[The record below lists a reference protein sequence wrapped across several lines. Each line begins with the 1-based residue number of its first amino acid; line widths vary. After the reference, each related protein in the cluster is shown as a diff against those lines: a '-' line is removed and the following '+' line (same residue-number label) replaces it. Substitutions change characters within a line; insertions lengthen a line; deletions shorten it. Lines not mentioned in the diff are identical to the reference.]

1 MRKMQDIDF
10 WKNRRVLITG
20 HNGFVGTWLSMVLQ
34 YMGAVVS
41 GISLDV
47 EKGSLYDRIQNH
59 IQVNYN
65 VLDIRERN
73 KIIEEVNDFRPEVV
87 FHLAAFGFIQECFAD
102 PETAFST
109 NTVGTYNV
117 LNAIAKCDS
126 VNSIIVASSDK
137 VYKNE
142 GKHSL
147 FSEENELGGVDPYS
161 ASKTCEDI
169 IAKSYYETYMKD
181 SGVGMCIVRPSNILG
196 GGDHHENR
204 LIPSIFHSFDEGSE
218 PIIRNPQAV
227 RPWQDI
233 LDMCDA
239 YLFLAERAYNEVK
252 CDIVN
257 VGPEPEGVCTVG
269 DISAKVGQLFDKTVS
284 YHSDDIN
291 AFSEQMWLGL
301 SIQKIKNLGWSP
313 KMTIDDTLKNVFQC
327 YKCKND
333 DELFDVCM
341 SQIDE
346 YYRE

>member
-1 MRKMQDIDF
+1 MDSSF
-10 WKNRRVLITG
+10 WKNKKVLITG
-20 HNGFVGTWLSMVLQ
+20 HTGFVGTWLIMTLQ
-34 YMGAVVS
+34 SFGADICGVALKAES
-41 GISLDV
+41 
-47 EKGSLYDRIQNH
+47 GSLFESICDKVSITDCT
-59 IQVNYN
+59 I
-65 VLDIRERN
+65 DIRDKELLEKRVMTF
-73 KIIEEVNDFRPEVV
+73 KPEIV
-87 FHLAAFGFIQECFAD
+87 FHLAAFGFIQECLDD
-102 PETAFST
+102 PETAFLT

-117 LNAIAKCDS
+117 LNTVFKCGS
-126 VNSIIVASSDK
+126 VKSVIIASSDK

-142 GKHSL
+142 GKHCL
-147 FSEENELGGVDPYS
+147 FSEDDSLGGVDPYS

-169 IAKSYYETYMKD
+169 IARSYFDTYLNDK
-181 SGVGMCIVRPSNILG
+181 GIGMCIVRPSNILG
-196 GGDHHENR
+196 GGDHHFNR
-204 LIPSIFHSFDEGSE
+204 LIPSIFRAFDEERE

-239 YLFLAERAYNEVK
+239 YLFLAERANHERNL
-252 CDIVN
+252 DIVN
-257 VGPEPEGVCTVG
+257 VGPEAEGVCTVG
-269 DISAKVGQLFDKTVS
+269 EISSKVGQLFGKTVS
-284 YHSDDIN
+284 YHSDDVN

-333 DELFDVCM
+333 DELFDACM